1 MKRANEIQRTIKTDK
16 DFRNMAKKN
25 NLEIKGVKPFT
36 RILPDSSDLPIPL
49 ISKIFDSKLNDVN
62 IETRGPN
69 EIIIAQT
76 VEIID
81 SLVKDK
87 KELNDFSS
95 RIKDDITID
104 LLAQFSEALRKKYKI
119 TINDDVIDQL
129 N

>member
-1 MKRANEIQRTIKTDK
+1 MKYKEQLKLIKISDLWP
-16 DFRNMAKKN
+16 KKN

-87 KELNDFSS
+87 KELDDFSS